1 MENNHP
7 LILVFYLDA
16 EMMRNPQIIQP
27 FAESV
32 NYMIEQKN
40 ANMMAFF
47 LPTTGEER
55 VECINP
61 VMLSEPD
68 MVKVEQMIKDIQEQF
83 SVGVDIEVQD
93 EEIEVGNKPCECGG
107 NCKCDEQ
114 LTFEWDY
121 KILQPVELQSDW
133 NQTLITA
140 INQMAAKIRKK
151 LPTGSGAKK
160 IQINKTLLPL
170 FETLAYFTNDN
181 DNYSIGGRFSVTL
194 DNSLPDNQIN
204 ILTDNEDENI
214 IGKIYIL
221 NYKQNE

>member
-16 EMMRNPQIIQP
+16 EMMQNPQIIQP

-68 MVKVEQMIKDIQEQF
+68 MEKVQQMIKDIQEQF
-83 SVGVDIEVQD
+83 SVCVDIEIPEGVIDQD
-93 EEIEVGNKPCECGG
+93 NEPCECGG
-107 NCKCDEQ
+107 NCKCE
-114 LTFEWDY
+114 
-121 KILQPVELQSDW
+121 S
-133 NQTLITA
+133 
-140 INQMAAKIRKK
+140 
-151 LPTGSGAKK
+151 
-160 IQINKTLLPL
+160 
-170 FETLAYFTNDN
+170 
-181 DNYSIGGRFSVTL
+181 
-194 DNSLPDNQIN
+194 
-204 ILTDNEDENI
+204 NE
-214 IGKIYIL
+214 
-221 NYKQNE
+221 

>member
-55 VECINP
+55 LECINP

-83 SVGVDIEVQD
+83 SVGVDMDIQD
-93 EEIEVGNKPCECGG
+93 EEIEVENKPCECGG
-107 NCKCDEQ
+107 NCKCE
-114 LTFEWDY
+114 
-121 KILQPVELQSDW
+121 S
-133 NQTLITA
+133 
-140 INQMAAKIRKK
+140 
-151 LPTGSGAKK
+151 
-160 IQINKTLLPL
+160 
-170 FETLAYFTNDN
+170 
-181 DNYSIGGRFSVTL
+181 
-194 DNSLPDNQIN
+194 
-204 ILTDNEDENI
+204 NE
-214 IGKIYIL
+214 
-221 NYKQNE
+221 